1 MTRII
6 LLSESI
12 DMMPFAAP
20 LLDALPDA
28 RIVASNS
35 KEADVAVCWQPPAGA
50 LARVAGL
57 KLIHS
62 IAAGA
67 DHILQD
73 PALPDVPLCRVVDPL
88 HAQGMTEFVMWG
100 VLHFHRRIDH
110 VMANQRHEIW
120 DRPEQVAARDR
131 TIGVMGLGAL
141 GLKVAGDLHRAGF
154 KVRGWSRERKSLP
167 GIETFNATQVAPFL
181 AEVDILVC
189 LLPLTAETTGILDRE
204 LFAMLPRGAKQIH
217 VGRGA
222 HLVTDDAIAALESGQ
237 LGGAVIDVFEQE
249 PLVQGHP
256 LWRAPNLIVTPHM
269 ASVASAVC
277 IGEQIAANI
286 LRLERGEPL
295 ANQVDLIKGY

>member
-1 MTRII
+1 MTRVI

-28 RIVASNS
+28 RIVSPDSN
-35 KEADVAVCWQPPAGA
+35 EAEVAVCWQPPLGA

-57 KLIHS
+57 NLIHS

-67 DHILQD
+67 DHILRD

-110 VMANQRHEIW
+110 VMANQPHEIW

-154 KVRGWSRERKSLP
+154 KVRGWSRESKSLP
-167 GIETFNATQVAPFL
+167 GIETFNATQLEPFL

-189 LLPLTAETTGILDRE
+189 LLPLTATTNGILDRE
-204 LFAMLPRGAKQIH
+204 LFAMLPRGARLIH

-222 HLVTDDAIAALESGQ
+222 HLVAEDAIAALESGQ

-286 LRLERGEPL
+286 RRLKRGEPL